1 MTTTLYDVS
10 MKQRMLVLALLGLS
24 CSVADAAPA
33 KVSLELLT
41 TVQPQSL
48 GLIPQAV
55 SADGRRMALLVT
67 DKPGSQLRSLILRDM
82 QTGQD
87 LWRVP
92 ATGEYWG
99 NTLMFSPDGRTL
111 LRLGKDASAY
121 DTATGQE
128 RWVKTQADVQGQ
140 NQVTYG
146 RAIFSPDG
154 KRVYLTALI
163 SWTQPQLL
171 ALDVDTGEVAWQG
184 FDTASKAVTSAR
196 PDPMGGFYSQIGALA
211 VSADGKTL
219 ATGSFG
225 GGIVLR
231 QTADGSIDRVL
242 TDAPISKRPTQAAL
256 TGKTAHGGHVLGL
269 AFTPDG
275 SLISGA
281 NDGTVKRWDMESGK
295 QVGLAL
301 LPGGVQG
308 FELLPDGKNLLVTSG
323 KEVVQLSIPDLQVVR
338 RFRGHLAQITGLT
351 LAGNQFWT
359 TSNDGTTKRWSLNSD
374 TEQET
379 YGQVRVAAV
388 SPDGKTFALN
398 LGDSTIRLTDAAGHT
413 LRVLRDFG
421 TWDYRGARS
430 LAFSPDGKTLAGG
443 AISNTY
449 MTVESYTSQST
460 GYLWDVKTGK
470 LLRKLPDF
478 PGESLSFSP
487 DGRQLLGVST
497 QDGSVAGYALRR
509 VDGGAVVAV
518 QCSPVTPDRSKVV
531 GPTCPFT
538 RVHGASWVAN
548 RAKILTMQADKTQPL
563 ALVQDAISK
572 KTLSLGKLTENG
584 PAMGISPDGRRI
596 ISLAQDGLRVWNSG
610 GKLLYTRPDIRD
622 PQPYW
627 SGPLLFTPDGRLF
640 TYATTLNASDTKL
653 LTVHD
658 TLTGQVVGTLNEPAR
673 ALGFVQQGQV
683 LATLSRDRGVQLWR
697 IRADK

>member
-1 MTTTLYDVS
+1 MAKPL
-10 MKQRMLVLALLGLS
+10 RILALLGCS
-24 CSVADAAPA
+24 FSVANATSAQ
-33 KVSLELLT
+33 VSLELLT
-41 TVQPQSL
+41 TVQTQNL

-55 SADGRRMALLVT
+55 SADGLMMALLVT
-67 DKPGSQLRSLILRDM
+67 DKPGSPSRSLVLRDV
-82 QTGQD
+82 QTGKD

-99 NTLMFSPDGRTL
+99 DTLIFSPDGRTL
-111 LRLGKDASAY
+111 LRLGREVHAY
-121 DTATGQE
+121 DAATSKE
-128 RWVKTQADVQGQ
+128 RWSKTQPQIQGQ
-140 NQVTYG
+140 MTTYN
-146 RAIFSPDG
+146 RAAFSPDG
-154 KRVYLTALI
+154 QQVYLASLTN
-163 SWTQPQLL
+163 WTQPQLL

-184 FDTASKAVTSAR
+184 FNTPTNTT
-196 PDPMGGFYSQIGALA
+196 PDPMSGFYSHIGALT

-219 ATGSFG
+219 ATGSYG

-231 QTADGSIDRVL
+231 HTADGKIDRVL
-242 TDAPISKRPTQAAL
+242 TDAPVSKRPTQAAL
-256 TGKTAHGGHVLGL
+256 AGKTAHGGQVLGL
-269 AFTPDG
+269 VFMPDG

-281 NDGTVKRWDMESGK
+281 NDGTVKRWDLESG
-295 QVGLAL
+295 QRVGLAL
-301 LPGGVQG
+301 LPDGVQG
-308 FELLPDGKNLLVTSG
+308 FQLLPDGQSMLVTSG
-323 KEVVQLSIPDLQVVR
+323 KEVVQLSIPDLQVAR
-338 RFRGHLAQITGLT
+338 RFQGHLAQITGLT
-351 LAGNQFWT
+351 LAGDQFWT
-359 TSNDGTTKRWSLNSD
+359 TSNDGTTKRWSLNSN
-374 TEQET
+374 TEEDT

-413 LRVLRDFG
+413 LRTIRDFG

-449 MTVESYTSQST
+449 MIVERYTSQST

-497 QDGSVAGYALRR
+497 QDGSVAGYVVRR
-509 VDGGAVVAV
+509 VKDGAVVAV

-531 GPTCPFT
+531 GPACPFM
-538 RVHGASWVAN
+538 RVHGASWVGN
-548 RAKILTMQADKTQPL
+548 RAQILTMQADKSQPL
-563 ALVQDAISK
+563 ALVLDAISK

-627 SGPLLFTPDGRLF
+627 SGPLLFTPDSRLF
-640 TYATTLNASDTKL
+640 TYATTLNASNTKP

-658 TLTGQVVGTLNEPAR
+658 TLSGQVVGTLNEPAR

-683 LATLSRDRGVQLWR
+683 LATLSRDKGVQLWR
-697 IRADK
+697 LRTSK